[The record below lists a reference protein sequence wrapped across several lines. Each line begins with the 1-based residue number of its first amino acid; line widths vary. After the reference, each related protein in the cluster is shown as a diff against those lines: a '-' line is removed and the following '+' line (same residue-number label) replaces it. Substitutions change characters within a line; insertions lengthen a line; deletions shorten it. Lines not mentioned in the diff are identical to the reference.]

1 MLEGVIIYTN
11 GIDNNIDNYWDK
23 RDEGFLVLDKNRN
36 GEFSHFPLP
45 KISAT
50 ILDSPE
56 KHCLDIGSFDIWEKC
71 SDKNMVLI
79 LDISLVTFL
88 QDLGVGVCN
97 SRLHRRWEL
106 LGNYCDFIVVMVFY
120 LFFWRTKRI
129 LVTAITGFKFYIL
142 IQSLMLFI

>member
-1 MLEGVIIYTN
+1 MKV
-11 GIDNNIDNYWDK
+11 
-23 RDEGFLVLDKNRN
+23 FLSWKKNRN
-36 GEFSHFPLP
+36 GGFSHSPLP

-88 QDLGVGVCN
+88 QDLGMDVCN
-97 SRLHRRWEL
+97 SRLHHRWEL
-106 LGNYCDFIVVMVFY
+106 LGNYRDFIVVMVFY
-120 LFFWRTKRI
+120 LFFRRTKRI
-129 LVTAITGFKFYIL
+129 LVTATTGFKFYTL
-142 IQSLMLFI
+142 IQS